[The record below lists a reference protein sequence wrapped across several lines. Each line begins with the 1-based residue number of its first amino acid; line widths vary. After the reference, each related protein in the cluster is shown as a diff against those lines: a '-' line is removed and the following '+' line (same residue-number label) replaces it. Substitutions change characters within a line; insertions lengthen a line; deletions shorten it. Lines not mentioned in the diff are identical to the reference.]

1 MAYNADG
8 SLRFV
13 SEHEYTSAYGDT
25 RYDVAGRGGAD
36 HSDPN
41 EVFRSHTEA
50 VKRGGNTNNW
60 DSQIQYDAV
69 DKWDTAGGAVDTRS
83 ANRDQNRFGTSQVA
97 LETGEIAQRK
107 TAIKSMMDSG
117 VTRDEEGIDRVPD
130 PPETLIPYLK
140 AFKTMARGEGIDMEL
155 MMLNA
160 GGTRYGTIAKT
171 AFTSQLTS
179 YFKRFTFS
187 EQLLYSLCH
196 AYGTGAEDIFNGGFE
211 LVAWRDFVEDVEKS
225 YKHKDDWIYGA

>member
-1 MAYNADG
+1 MYNCDG
-8 SLRFV
+8 SLKSQ
-13 SEHEYTSAYGDT
+13 SEYGEQTFQSAYGDS
-25 RYDVAGRGGAD
+25 RFAARNAAEE
-36 HSDPN
+36 DPN
-41 EVFRSHTEA
+41 ERARLWNESVA
-50 VKRGGNTNNW
+50 RGGNTTNW
-60 DSQIQYDAV
+60 DSQIKYDAK
-69 DKWDTAGGAVDTRS
+69 DKWDNAGGAVNTRS
-83 ANRDQNRFGTSQVA
+83 ASRDQNRYGTNATA
-97 LETGEIAQRK
+97 LESGEIAQRK
-107 TAIKSMMDSG
+107 TAITSMMDSG

-130 PPETLIPYLK
+130 PPDTLIPYLK

-225 YKHKDDWIYGA
+225 YKHKDDWIYGS